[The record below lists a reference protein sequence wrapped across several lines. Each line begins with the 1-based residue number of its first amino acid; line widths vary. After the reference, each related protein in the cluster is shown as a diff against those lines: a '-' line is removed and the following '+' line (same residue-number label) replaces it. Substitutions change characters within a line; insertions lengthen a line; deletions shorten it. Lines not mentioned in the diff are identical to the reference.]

1 MTRSVT
7 LCALLLVACG
17 GSPGPDAD
25 PDATGDAT
33 EDGDPASDPVE
44 EPPPSLEDF
53 EECTDGA
60 CPEGLVCAMGR
71 CLDPADKWWAF
82 APPDPGT
89 AGRIYD
95 TFWEGASML
104 HPRFAELPG
113 LDWDAEREP
122 WREAALAAGD
132 LGSFFGVLSNMTYLL
147 RDSHAVIRS
156 LPMEAHPAALGLDFR
171 ASGLGVCTTLD
182 AGDRLLVYRVHDGAT
197 GLAPG
202 DVIETID
209 GMGWRDVRERLEE
222 EGHRFG
228 LNPHD
233 EESIDHLWAASLLR
247 FLGGHDQVTARSPDG
262 SPLVVDLADL
272 PVFET
277 YSCTLRPEGTVV
289 EETTYGELASN
300 YGSDNGSLIVR
311 VMPSG
316 VVYAALRWEGG
327 ESTTS
332 ADLAA
337 MMEDHASAPGIILDM
352 RLNLGGQLYAAH
364 PVWEALLAEP
374 VSPAIEWVIRDDE
387 VDRTAMRL
395 AETRDMDAGTGTPF
409 AGRLAVLTGP
419 AAVSAGDCT
428 PWLLSQAGAR
438 RFGLPTDGTCSSPAG
453 FLPLD
458 AGPYEPAVLLRLPL
472 WMARDPSDHVPISG
486 AKIEPEE
493 RVWLTSE
500 DLAAGVDTVLE
511 AAEAWIL
518 SG

>member
-1 MTRSVT
+1 MRRIVT
-7 LCALLLVACG
+7 AGVLVLLACG
-17 GSPGPDAD
+17 ESPPRDAAPDVED
-25 PDATGDAT
+25 DASV
-33 EDGDPASDPVE
+33 DGVEDPVE
-44 EPPPSLEDF
+44 EPPASLEDF
-53 EECTDGA
+53 EECSGGT

-71 CLDPADKWWAF
+71 CLDPDDDWWAF
-82 APPDPGT
+82 APPDPDT

-113 LDWDAEREP
+113 LDWDAERGP

-156 LPMEAHPAALGLDFR
+156 LPMEVHPAALALDFR

-182 AGDRLLVYRVHDGAT
+182 AEDRLVVYRVHDGEA
-197 GLAPG
+197 GLVPG
-202 DVIETID
+202 DEIETID
-209 GMGWRDVRERLEE
+209 AKGWRQVRDELEQ
-222 EGHRFG
+222 EGYRFG

-247 FLGGHDQVTARSPDG
+247 FLGGYGQMTARGTDG
-262 SPLVVDLADL
+262 VAHVIDLAAL
-272 PVFET
+272 PGFET

-300 YGSDNGSLIVR
+300 YGSDSGSLIVR
-311 VMPSG
+311 VLASG

-337 MMEDHASAPGIILDM
+337 LMEEHAAAPGIILDM

-364 PVWEALLAEP
+364 PVWEALLTEP

-387 VDRTAMRL
+387 IDRTAMRL
-395 AETRDMDAGTGTPF
+395 AETRDMDAGGGTPF

-419 AAVSAGDCT
+419 GAVSAGDCT

-453 FLPLD
+453 LLPLD
-458 AGPYEPAVLLRLPL
+458 AGAYEPAVLLRLPL

-486 AKIEPEE
+486 VKIEPEV
-493 RVWLTSE
+493 RVWLTRE